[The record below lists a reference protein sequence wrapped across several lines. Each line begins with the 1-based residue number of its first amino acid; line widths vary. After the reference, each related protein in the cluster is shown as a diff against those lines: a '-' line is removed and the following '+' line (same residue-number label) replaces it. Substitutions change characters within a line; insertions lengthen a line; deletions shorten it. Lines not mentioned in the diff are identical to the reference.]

1 MVFFIVACHLP
12 DKEEEQIGQT
22 LKQQISNQGSR
33 ALGELYEVEV
43 STFLLDSGAGGQEKV
58 QNWNSRLINGVEWDS
73 H

>member
-12 DKEEEQIGQT
+12 DREDEQIGQT

-43 STFLLDSGAGGQEKV
+43 STFLLHSGVGGQEKV
-58 QNWNSRLINGVEWDS
+58 QNWNSRLLNGAK
-73 H
+73 